1 MELSLD
7 QIDAIIF
14 DFDGVLTDNC
24 VYLNSEGSEWVKCS
38 RADGLGF
45 NVLSKLE
52 KPTYI
57 LSTEKNLVVAA
68 RGKKLNVPVIQ
79 NVSDKLKALEDLISV
94 KDYSPKRILY
104 VGNDLND
111 FYAMSIC
118 EYSACPADSHQKI
131 KDIATFVLK
140 TNGGNGVV
148 RDIVEDLF
156 KLDIINILFKE

>member
-118 EYSACPADSHQKI
+118 EYSACPK
-131 KDIATFVLK
+131 
-140 TNGGNGVV
+140 
-148 RDIVEDLF
+148 
-156 KLDIINILFKE
+156 